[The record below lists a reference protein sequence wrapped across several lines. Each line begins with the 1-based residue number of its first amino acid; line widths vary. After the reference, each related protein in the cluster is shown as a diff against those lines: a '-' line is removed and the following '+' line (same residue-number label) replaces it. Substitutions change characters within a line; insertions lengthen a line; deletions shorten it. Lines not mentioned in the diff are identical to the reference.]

1 MTKFK
6 IYLSLLLLNFT
17 SLATA
22 TVIHPSSR
30 FLGCEDVKDLA
41 QEVMLF
47 RLKGAPQ
54 KWMIQQ
60 IKQHYGTENDLHAL
74 IGIKLTEKAFKYEI
88 PHDQFERSALIKN
101 FAIDHY
107 NECEKSISDHDKSK
121 QENNGITLP
130 SEREILEH

>member
-22 TVIHPSSR
+22 TVIYPSSR
-30 FLGCEDVKDLA
+30 FLGCEDAKDLA
-41 QEVMLF
+41 QEIMLF

-60 IKQHYGTENDLHAL
+60 IKQHYGTANDIHAL

-88 PHDQFERSALIKN
+88 PQDQFERSALIKN

-107 NECEKSISDHDKSK
+107 NECEKSISDHNQSK
-121 QENNGITLP
+121 QENNGITPP

>member
-6 IYLSLLLLNFT
+6 IYLSLLLLSVI
-17 SLATA
+17 SLANA

-30 FLGCEDVKDLA
+30 FSGCDDVKSLA

-60 IKQHYGTENDLHAL
+60 MKQHYGTANDLHAL

-88 PHDQFERSALIKN
+88 PRDQSGRSVLIKN

-107 NECEKSISDHDKSK
+107 NECEKSISDRDQSK
-121 QENNGITLP
+121 KENNVINPP
-130 SEREILEH
+130 SEREVLEY

>member
-6 IYLSLLLLNFT
+6 IYLSLLLLSVI
-17 SLATA
+17 SLANA

-30 FLGCEDVKDLA
+30 FSGCDDVKSLA

-60 IKQHYGTENDLHAL
+60 MKQHYGTANDLHAL

-88 PHDQFERSALIKN
+88 PQDQFERSALIKN

-107 NECEKSISDHDKSK
+107 NECEKSISDHDQSK
-121 QENNGITLP
+121 QENNGITPP

>member
-1 MTKFK
+1 M
-6 IYLSLLLLNFT
+6 NFT

-22 TVIHPSSR
+22 TVIYPSSR
-30 FLGCEDVKDLA
+30 FLGCEDAKDLA
-41 QEVMLF
+41 QEIMLF

-60 IKQHYGTENDLHAL
+60 IKQHYGTANDIHAL

-88 PHDQFERSALIKN
+88 PQDQFERSALIKN

-107 NECEKSISDHDKSK
+107 NECEKSISDHNQSK
-121 QENNGITLP
+121 QENNGITPP

>member
-6 IYLSLLLLNFT
+6 IYLSLLLLSCT
-17 SLATA
+17 SLANA

-30 FLGCEDVKDLA
+30 FSGCEDVKDLA

-60 IKQHYGTENDLHAL
+60 MKQRYATANDIQTL
-74 IGIKLTEKAFKYEI
+74 IGIKLTEKAFKY
-88 PHDQFERSALIKN
+88 
-101 FAIDHY
+101 
-107 NECEKSISDHDKSK
+107 
-121 QENNGITLP
+121 
-130 SEREILEH
+130 

>member
-6 IYLSLLLLNFT
+6 ICLSLLLLSFT
-17 SLATA
+17 SLANA

-30 FLGCEDVKDLA
+30 FSGCNDVKSLA

-60 IKQHYGTENDLHAL
+60 MKQHYGIANDLHAL

-88 PHDQFERSALIKN
+88 PQDQSGRSALIKN

-107 NECEKSISDHDKSK
+107 NECEKSITDRAQFKK
-121 QENNGITLP
+121 ENNGINPPL
-130 SEREILEH
+130 EREVLEH

>member
-22 TVIHPSSR
+22 TVIYPSSR
-30 FLGCEDVKDLA
+30 FLGCEDAKDLA
-41 QEVMLF
+41 QEIMLF

-60 IKQHYGTENDLHAL
+60 IKQHYGTANDIHAL

-88 PHDQFERSALIKN
+88 PQDQFERSALIKN

-107 NECEKSISDHDKSK
+107 NECEKSISDHDQSK
-121 QENNGITLP
+121 QENNGITPP

>member
-1 MTKFK
+1 
-6 IYLSLLLLNFT
+6 
-17 SLATA
+17 
-22 TVIHPSSR
+22 
-30 FLGCEDVKDLA
+30 
-41 QEVMLF
+41 MLF

-60 IKQHYGTENDLHAL
+60 IKQHYGTANDIHAL

>member
-6 IYLSLLLLNFT
+6 IYLSLLLLSVI
-17 SLATA
+17 SLANA

-30 FLGCEDVKDLA
+30 FSGCDDVKSLA

-60 IKQHYGTENDLHAL
+60 MKQHYGTANDIHAL

-88 PHDQFERSALIKN
+88 PLDQSGRSALIKN

-107 NECEKSISDHDKSK
+107 NECEKSITDHDQSK
-121 QENNGITLP
+121 QENNGITPP
-130 SEREILEH
+130 SEREVLEY

>member
-6 IYLSLLLLNFT
+6 IYLSLLLLSVI
-17 SLATA
+17 SLANA

-30 FLGCEDVKDLA
+30 FSGCDDVKSLA

-60 IKQHYGTENDLHAL
+60 MKQHYGTANDLHAL

-88 PHDQFERSALIKN
+88 PRDQSGRSVLIKN

-107 NECEKSISDHDKSK
+107 NECEKSISDRDQFKK
-121 QENNGITLP
+121 GVVFQKVCW
-130 SEREILEH
+130 R

>member
-6 IYLSLLLLNFT
+6 IYLSLLLLSFI
-17 SLATA
+17 SLANA

-30 FLGCEDVKDLA
+30 FSGCDDVKSLA

-60 IKQHYGTENDLHAL
+60 MKQHYGTANDLHAL

-88 PHDQFERSALIKN
+88 PRDQSGRSVLIKN

-107 NECEKSISDHDKSK
+107 NECEKSLSDRDQFKK
-121 QENNGITLP
+121 ENNGINPPL
-130 SEREILEH
+130 EREVLEH

>member
-1 MTKFK
+1 M
-6 IYLSLLLLNFT
+6 NFT

-60 IKQHYGTENDLHAL
+60 IKQHYGTANDLHAL

-88 PHDQFERSALIKN
+88 PQDQFERSTLIKN

-107 NECEKSISDHDKSK
+107 NECEKSISDHDQSK
-121 QENNGITLP
+121 QENNGITPP

>member
-60 IKQHYGTENDLHAL
+60 IKQHYGTANDIHVL

-88 PHDQFERSALIKN
+88 SQDQFERSALIKN

-107 NECEKSISDHDKSK
+107 NECEKSISDHDQSK
-121 QENNGITLP
+121 QENNGITPP

>member
-1 MTKFK
+1 MK
-6 IYLSLLLLNFT
+6 S
-17 SLATA
+17 
-22 TVIHPSSR
+22 
-30 FLGCEDVKDLA
+30 LA

-60 IKQHYGTENDLHAL
+60 MKQHYGTANDIHAL

-88 PHDQFERSALIKN
+88 PHDQTARSALIKN

-107 NECEKSISDHDKSK
+107 NECEKSILDRDQSRK
-121 QENNGITLP
+121 ENNGINPL
-130 SEREILEH
+130 SEKEVLEY

>member
-1 MTKFK
+1 MK
-6 IYLSLLLLNFT
+6 S
-17 SLATA
+17 
-22 TVIHPSSR
+22 
-30 FLGCEDVKDLA
+30 LA

-60 IKQHYGTENDLHAL
+60 MKQHYGTANDLHAL

-88 PHDQFERSALIKN
+88 PRDQSGRSVLIKN

-107 NECEKSISDHDKSK
+107 NECEKSLSDRDQFKK
-121 QENNGITLP
+121 ENNGINPPL
-130 SEREILEH
+130 EREVLEH

>member
-6 IYLSLLLLNFT
+6 IYLSLLLLSVI
-17 SLATA
+17 SLANA

-30 FLGCEDVKDLA
+30 FSGCDDVKSLA

-60 IKQHYGTENDLHAL
+60 MKQHYGTANDLHAL

-88 PHDQFERSALIKN
+88 PRDQSGRSVLIKN

-107 NECEKSISDHDKSK
+107 NECEKSISDSDQSK
-121 QENNGITLP
+121 KENNVINPP
-130 SEREILEH
+130 SEREVLEY

>member
-6 IYLSLLLLNFT
+6 IYLSLLLLSVIN
-17 SLATA
+17 LANA

-30 FLGCEDVKDLA
+30 FSGCDDVKSLA

-60 IKQHYGTENDLHAL
+60 MKQHYGTANDLHAL

-88 PHDQFERSALIKN
+88 PQDQSGRSALIKN

-107 NECEKSISDHDKSK
+107 NECEKSITDRAQFKK
-121 QENNGITLP
+121 ENNGINPPL
-130 SEREILEH
+130 EREVLEH

>member
-1 MTKFK
+1 MSF
-6 IYLSLLLLNFT
+6 I
-17 SLATA
+17 SLANA

-30 FLGCEDVKDLA
+30 FSGCDDVKSLA

-60 IKQHYGTENDLHAL
+60 IKQHYGTANDLHTL

-88 PHDQFERSALIKN
+88 PRDQSGRSVLIKN

-107 NECEKSISDHDKSK
+107 NECEKSISDRDQSK
-121 QENNGITLP
+121 KENNVINPP
-130 SEREILEH
+130 SEREVLEY

>member
-1 MTKFK
+1 MK
-6 IYLSLLLLNFT
+6 S
-17 SLATA
+17 
-22 TVIHPSSR
+22 
-30 FLGCEDVKDLA
+30 LA

-60 IKQHYGTENDLHAL
+60 IKQHYGTANDLHAL

-88 PHDQFERSALIKN
+88 PQDQSGRSALIKN

-107 NECEKSISDHDKSK
+107 NECEKSITDRAQFKK
-121 QENNGITLP
+121 ENNGINSPL
-130 SEREILEH
+130 EREVLEH